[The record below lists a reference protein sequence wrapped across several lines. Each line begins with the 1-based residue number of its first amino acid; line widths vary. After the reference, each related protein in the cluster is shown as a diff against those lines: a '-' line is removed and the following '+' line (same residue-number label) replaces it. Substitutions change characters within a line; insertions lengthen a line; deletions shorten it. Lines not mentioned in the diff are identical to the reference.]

1 MMKRI
6 LPYLLIMVICM
17 FTCFGSLIDVPQT
30 ADGFL
35 TVGEYASLSVT
46 LESSEKLVV
55 KGGGAFRITAE
66 DYSYL
71 EVQYTSTPLSN
82 SSGIYDIM
90 LGDNSKLLYLGG
102 TTEEITVGKNAK
114 AYLKGGRIDGLTIG
128 DHPNYSHEVVI
139 YCRAGYQMDSS
150 GISGLWA
157 NGTSF
162 DISFVDVGA
171 PYPPTWQG
179 IDIVIVPEPATL
191 ALLGLGGL
199 FLRRRR

>member
-1 MMKRI
+1 MMKR
-6 LPYLLIMVICM
+6 LMPYLLAIMGCVSY
-17 FTCFGSLIDVPQT
+17 CFGGIADDPEI
-30 ADGFL
+30 ADGYL
-35 TVGEYASLSVT
+35 TDGEYVSMGV
-46 LESSEKLVV
+46 LEGYEKLFVM
-55 KGGGAFRITAE
+55 GGGAETITTK
-66 DYSYL
+66 DQSYL

-82 SSGIYDIM
+82 SSGIYDIFVQN
-90 LGDNSKLLYLGG
+90 NSKLLYLGG
-102 TTEEITVGKNAK
+102 ITEEITISGNAK
-114 AYLKGGRIDGLTIG
+114 AELKGGRIDYITLY
-128 DHPNYSHEVVI
+128 DHPNYSHEAII
-139 YCRAGYQMDSS
+139 YCRAGYQMSSS

-162 DISFVDVGA
+162 DISFVDVGD